1 MPRPDFVV
9 GFIGFE
15 LLTDVFEDGAGA
27 GAGGEENVPKP
38 PCERGW
44 FGVGG
49 GGAKAVN
56 GVPATG
62 EAPGAAPSNRC
73 PGASGELPG
82 KPAKSDV

>member
-1 MPRPDFVV
+1 MPRPYFAD
-9 GFIGFE
+9 GLIDFE
-15 LLTDVFEDGAGA
+15 LLTDVFEDGA

-62 EAPGAAPSNRC
+62 EAPGAAPSNRYS
-73 PGASGELPG
+73 GASGELPG